1 MNKLN
6 QKVELQM
13 TTHCASQETQILSDY
28 LSKIESLVVRFEQD
42 RTQENMIALAYEVTR
57 SVSHLVYLNNNVL
70 DKLIQIDELTSI
82 DVDVEEA

>member
-6 QKVELQM
+6 QKDDLQM
-13 TTHCASQETQILSDY
+13 ATHAAIQETQILSDY
-28 LSKIESLVVRFEQD
+28 LGELESLVVKFEND
-42 RTQENMIALAYEVTR
+42 RTQDNMIALAYEVTR
-57 SVSHLVYLNNNVL
+57 SIGRLQYLNDNAL